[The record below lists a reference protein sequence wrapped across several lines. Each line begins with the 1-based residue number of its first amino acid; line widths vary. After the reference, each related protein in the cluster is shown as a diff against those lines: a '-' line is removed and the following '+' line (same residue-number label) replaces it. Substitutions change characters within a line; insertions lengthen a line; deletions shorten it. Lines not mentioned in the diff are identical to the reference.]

1 MVRLVSL
8 GTPDALFRRYAMTDA
23 AESFPSMPT
32 PRRFVFVTEAADAL
46 ALEAILK
53 PADRG
58 WRSLLGYAFALPP
71 MALISWLTQNA
82 EWPVWFA
89 SFGVIG
95 LVAWQGAR
103 FALKAER
110 SRAARLHPVGAGQVD
125 FANGRLAGT
134 VGGVAIDI
142 PATDDVRVE
151 TDADHLFVLA
161 GNRPT
166 LILPL
171 SAFAGKADMAAFAAS
186 LKEASRPPRSLP
198 GSD

>member
-1 MVRLVSL
+1 MVRPVSL
-8 GTPDALFRRYAMTDA
+8 GAPDALFRRDAMTDA
-23 AESFPSMPT
+23 AESFPSMPA

-71 MALISWLTQNA
+71 LVLISWFTRNA

-89 SFGVIG
+89 SFGLIG

-103 FALKAER
+103 FTLKAER
-110 SRAARLHPVGAGQVD
+110 SRAARRHLVGAGQVD
-125 FANGRLAGT
+125 FAHGRLAGT
-134 VGGVAIDI
+134 VGGVAVDI
-142 PATDDVRVE
+142 PATSDVRVE
-151 TDADHLFVLA
+151 ADAAHLFVLA
-161 GNRPT
+161 DNRSP

-186 LKEASRPPRSLP
+186 LKEAGRPPRSLP
-198 GSD
+198 GSG